1 MRVFLLFIFSLLEN
15 ASWRAVQS
23 VVCGLPVRRLWT
35 LSPRLANWQSVLS
48 DSQARLTFY
57 TEFHFANNQV
67 KTELLTLSATEQLIG
82 SIYENKPS
90 PFFRMGRSYLI
101 NTSYLSNINLQ
112 RQTVKF
118 ISGESLVL
126 PKHRVK
132 ELKESI
138 VNGLCSDVKS

>member
-1 MRVFLLFIFSLLEN
+1 MKLLINSHNELRIVELDEVVYMK
-15 ASWRAVQS
+15 AS
-23 VVCGLPVRRLWT
+23 G
-35 LSPRLANWQSVLS
+35 N
-48 DSQARLTFY
+48 Y

-67 KTELLTLSATEQLIG
+67 KTELLTLSAAEQLIE